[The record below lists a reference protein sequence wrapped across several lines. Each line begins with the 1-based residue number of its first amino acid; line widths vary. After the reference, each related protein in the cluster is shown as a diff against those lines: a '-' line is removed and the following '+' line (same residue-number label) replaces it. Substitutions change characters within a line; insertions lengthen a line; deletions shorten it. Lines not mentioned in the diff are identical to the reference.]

1 MLAHLVYFIPQGH
14 KVAESLRLVLG
25 LTEQGGG
32 VERPHEEDAVL
43 LNKGA
48 VLLRH
53 RKVGAYHPQG
63 GDAAQADDDF
73 RPQQTELLS
82 QPGHTGFAL
91 GGQGVAVLG
100 RAALDDVGDIAVG
113 GTVEVDGKEV
123 FVQQL
128 AAASHEGQA
137 LLVLALAGALAH
149 EEHLGILHALPE
161 HHVVPGGVQRTA
173 LTGETVVFQCFPIHK
188 LGILSQTK

>member
-14 KVAESLRLVLG
+14 EVAESLRLVLG

-53 RKVGAYHPQG
+53 RKVGAYHPLG

-91 GGQGVAVLG
+91 GGQGSRFCGG
-100 RAALDDVGDIAVG
+100 RHL
-113 GTVEVDGKEV
+113 TM
-123 FVQQL
+123 L
-128 AAASHEGQA
+128 A
-137 LLVLALAGALAH
+137 
-149 EEHLGILHALPE
+149 I
-161 HHVVPGGVQRTA
+161 
-173 LTGETVVFQCFPIHK
+173 
-188 LGILSQTK
+188 

>member
-1 MLAHLVYFIPQGH
+1 M
-14 KVAESLRLVLG
+14 
-25 LTEQGGG
+25 
-32 VERPHEEDAVL
+32 ERPHEEDAVL

-53 RKVGAYHPQG
+53 RKVVADHPLG

-73 RPQQTELLS
+73 RPQQTELLP
-82 QPGHTGFAL
+82 QPGHTGLAL

-113 GTVEVDGKEV
+113 GTVEVDGEEV

-128 AAASHEGQA
+128 AAASHKGKA
-137 LLVLALAGALAH
+137 LLVLALTGAFAH
-149 EEHLGILHALPE
+149 E
-161 HHVVPGGVQRTA
+161 
-173 LTGETVVFQCFPIHK
+173 
-188 LGILSQTK
+188 

>member
-14 KVAESLRLVLG
+14 EVAESLRLVLG

-53 RKVGAYHPQG
+53 RKVGAYHPLG

-73 RPQQTELLS
+73 RAYRLRS
-82 QPGHTGFAL
+82 RRA
-91 GGQGVAVLG
+91 GGRGSEA
-100 RAALDDVGDIAVG
+100 G
-113 GTVEVDGKEV
+113 GT
-123 FVQQL
+123 
-128 AAASHEGQA
+128 
-137 LLVLALAGALAH
+137 
-149 EEHLGILHALPE
+149 
-161 HHVVPGGVQRTA
+161 
-173 LTGETVVFQCFPIHK
+173 
-188 LGILSQTK
+188 

>member
-14 KVAESLRLVLG
+14 EVAESLRLVLG

-53 RKVGAYHPQG
+53 RKVGAYHPLG

-73 RPQQTELLS
+73 RPQQTELLAARAYRLRS
-82 QPGHTGFAL
+82 RRA
-91 GGQGVAVLG
+91 GGRGSGA
-100 RAALDDVGDIAVG
+100 G
-113 GTVEVDGKEV
+113 GT
-123 FVQQL
+123 
-128 AAASHEGQA
+128 
-137 LLVLALAGALAH
+137 
-149 EEHLGILHALPE
+149 
-161 HHVVPGGVQRTA
+161 
-173 LTGETVVFQCFPIHK
+173 
-188 LGILSQTK
+188 

>member
-1 MLAHLVYFIPQGH
+1 M
-14 KVAESLRLVLG
+14 
-25 LTEQGGG
+25 
-32 VERPHEEDAVL
+32 ERPHEEDAVL

-53 RKVGAYHPQG
+53 RKVGADHPLG

-73 RPQQTELLS
+73 RPQQTELLP
-82 QPGHTGFAL
+82 QPGHTGLAL

-113 GTVEVDGKEV
+113 GTVEVDGEEV

-128 AAASHEGQA
+128 AAASHEGKA
-137 LLVLALAGALAH
+137 LLVLALAGAFAH
-149 EEHLGILHALPE
+149 EEHLCALHALPE

-173 LTGETVVFQCFPIHK
+173 LTGKTVVFQCFPIHK
-188 LGILSQTK
+188 LGISSQTK

>member
-48 VLLRH
+48 VILRH
-53 RKVGAYHPQG
+53 RKVGAYHPLG

-73 RPQQTELLS
+73 RPQQTDRKSTRLNSSHVALS
-82 QPGHTGFAL
+82 RMPSSA
-91 GGQGVAVLG
+91 
-100 RAALDDVGDIAVG
+100 
-113 GTVEVDGKEV
+113 
-123 FVQQL
+123 
-128 AAASHEGQA
+128 
-137 LLVLALAGALAH
+137 
-149 EEHLGILHALPE
+149 
-161 HHVVPGGVQRTA
+161 
-173 LTGETVVFQCFPIHK
+173 
-188 LGILSQTK
+188 

>member
-14 KVAESLRLVLG
+14 EVAESLRLVLG

-53 RKVGAYHPQG
+53 RKVGAYHPLG

-82 QPGHTGFAL
+82 QPG
-91 GGQGVAVLG
+91 
-100 RAALDDVGDIAVG
+100 
-113 GTVEVDGKEV
+113 GT
-123 FVQQL
+123 
-128 AAASHEGQA
+128 
-137 LLVLALAGALAH
+137 
-149 EEHLGILHALPE
+149 
-161 HHVVPGGVQRTA
+161 
-173 LTGETVVFQCFPIHK
+173 
-188 LGILSQTK
+188 

>member
-53 RKVGAYHPQG
+53 RKVGAYHPLG

-73 RPQQTELLS
+73 RPQQAELLS

-100 RAALDDVGDIAVG
+100 RAM
-113 GTVEVDGKEV
+113 
-123 FVQQL
+123 L
-128 AAASHEGQA
+128 A
-137 LLVLALAGALAH
+137 
-149 EEHLGILHALPE
+149 I
-161 HHVVPGGVQRTA
+161 
-173 LTGETVVFQCFPIHK
+173 
-188 LGILSQTK
+188 